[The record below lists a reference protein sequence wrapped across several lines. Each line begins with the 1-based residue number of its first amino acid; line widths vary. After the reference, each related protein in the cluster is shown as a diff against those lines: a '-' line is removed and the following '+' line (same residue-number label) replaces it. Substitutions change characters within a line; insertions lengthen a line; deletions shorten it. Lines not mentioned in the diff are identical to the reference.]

1 MSGEEALNGHRPDGT
16 VDVVPHD
23 ARWTAQFAAE
33 AHQLKEALASLDPTI
48 EHIGSTSVRGLAAK
62 PTIDILVLVDDVQDV
77 LRYEKALGTLG
88 YDYRPGSLTTSD
100 DQLFFRKVA
109 RTGKRTHHLH
119 VVARRSPKGRDYV
132 AFRDYLRSHEQE
144 ARAYAAIKVELAE
157 QFANERMR
165 YVDEKAR
172 YVDALME
179 RVRAWAS
186 AQSS

>member
-1 MSGEEALNGHRPDGT
+1 MSGDEALNGHRPDGT
-16 VDVVPHD
+16 VEVVVYD
-23 ARWTAQFAAE
+23 ARWAAQFAAE
-33 AHQLKEALASLDPTI
+33 AHQLKEVLASLDPTI
-48 EHIGSTSVRGLAAK
+48 EHIGSTSVRGLPAK

-77 LRYEKALGTLG
+77 LGYEKALGTLG

-109 RTGKRTHHLH
+109 GTGKRTHHLH
-119 VVARRSPKGRDYV
+119 VVARHSPKGRDYV
-132 AFRDYLRSHEQE
+132 AFRNYLRSHAQE
-144 ARAYAAIKVELAE
+144 AQAYAEVKVELAE

-179 RVRAWAS
+179 RVRAFT
-186 AQSS
+186 QS